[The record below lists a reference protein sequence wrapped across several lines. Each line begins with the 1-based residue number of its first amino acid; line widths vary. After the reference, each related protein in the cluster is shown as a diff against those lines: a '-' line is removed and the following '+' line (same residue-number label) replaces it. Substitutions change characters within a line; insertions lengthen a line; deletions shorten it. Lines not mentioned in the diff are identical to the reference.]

1 MLFSQTSLPQ
11 ALLIN
16 KLRAKCPGSCF
27 WHLSWNS
34 YIVFYLFLPTLHFKL
49 CTQSSK
55 VMLVFCNI
63 SDNSFL
69 QHMYVHRVP
78 EPCGFLTQKT
88 TLIFFGPPKFFS
100 CFRFYQKKTNLKF
113 LIGLLFLLAILYNL
127 TRLPQMPSSIHFV
140 VTFWS
145 TTSTRLNVETC
156 KLMVVRDFTIEC
168 DL

>member
-1 MLFSQTSLPQ
+1 M
-11 ALLIN
+11 
-16 KLRAKCPGSCF
+16 
-27 WHLSWNS
+27 
-34 YIVFYLFLPTLHFKL
+34 YLGK
-49 CTQSSK
+49 QRYAG
-55 VMLVFCNI
+55 I
-63 SDNSFL
+63 L
-69 QHMYVHRVP
+69 QYFRQFFFTTHVHRVP

-88 TLIFFGPPKFFS
+88 TLIFFGPPKFLS
-100 CFRFYQKKTNLKF
+100 CFRFYQKKKTNLKF

-168 DL
+168 DLWACPDAAIQEGRKVKKSAILKECSTSEPLRTF

>member
-63 SDNSFL
+63 SDTT
-69 QHMYVHRVP
+69 HVHRVP

-113 LIGLLFLLAILYNL
+113 LIGLVYYFYQ
-127 TRLPQMPSSIHFV
+127 PF
-140 VTFWS
+140 F
-145 TTSTRLNVETC
+145 TTLRVYLKCHHQFISQSPFGQQHQPG
-156 KLMVVRDFTIEC
+156 LMLRHVN
-168 DL
+168 

>member
-1 MLFSQTSLPQ
+1 
-11 ALLIN
+11 
-16 KLRAKCPGSCF
+16 
-27 WHLSWNS
+27 
-34 YIVFYLFLPTLHFKL
+34 
-49 CTQSSK
+49 
-55 VMLVFCNI
+55 MLVFCNI

-168 DL
+168 DLWACPDAAIQGRKVRKSAILKEYNTSESLRTF

>member
-1 MLFSQTSLPQ
+1 MYLVKQ
-11 ALLIN
+11 
-16 KLRAKCPGSCF
+16 
-27 WHLSWNS
+27 S
-34 YIVFYLFLPTLHFKL
+34 YAGI
-49 CTQSSK
+49 
-55 VMLVFCNI
+55 
-63 SDNSFL
+63 L
-69 QHMYVHRVP
+69 QYFRQFFFTTHVHRVS
-78 EPCGFLTQKT
+78 EPCGFLNQKT
-88 TLIFFGPPKFFS
+88 TLTFFGPPKFFS

-113 LIGLLFLLAILYNL
+113 LISLLFLLAILYNL

>member
-34 YIVFYLFLPTLHFKL
+34 YIVFYLFLPTLNYVPSQAKL
-49 CTQSSK
+49 CWY
-55 VMLVFCNI
+55 I
-63 SDNSFL
+63 L
-69 QHMYVHRVP
+69 QYFRQFFFTTHVHRVP

-88 TLIFFGPPKFFS
+88 TLIFFGPPKFLS
-100 CFRFYQKKTNLKF
+100 CFRFYQKKTTNLKF

-156 KLMVVRDFTIEC
+156 KLMVVRDFTIG